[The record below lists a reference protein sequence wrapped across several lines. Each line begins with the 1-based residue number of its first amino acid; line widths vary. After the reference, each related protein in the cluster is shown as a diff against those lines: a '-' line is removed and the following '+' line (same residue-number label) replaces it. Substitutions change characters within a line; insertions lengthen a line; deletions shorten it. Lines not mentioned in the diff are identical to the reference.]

1 MKKKGTRLAVL
12 ASVGPYAAETL
23 LLVVLPLLYVCLMSI
38 MTRPSYG
45 GVEFTVSFNG
55 YRALFEKAYLVAI
68 WNSVRMSL
76 VSTVIILLVSY
87 PMAYM
92 LSRCSRRVASNLII
106 LMMIPYFTNSLIRLY
121 SYITLFN
128 TKGILTGILTRLG
141 MTWSADFLYSESAVV
156 LGLVYVCI
164 PYAVLP
170 MYSSIERLDKALLE
184 ASYDLGAG
192 RVKTFFR
199 ITLPMTMPGVYAA
212 AIISFVPSIGNYFVA
227 DVLGGSKTLLIGNL
241 IKDQFMSSR
250 NWPLGSALS
259 VFLIAGTMILVYLYA
274 RVSRADVMEG
284 GPMNRV
290 KKKSIGDKLGVIY
303 AVLLFAFIYIPTVI
317 VVVYSFNQQPS
328 NKWWTG
334 FTAEWYGKLFR
345 DAQLWQS
352 FSLSLKISLL
362 STLIVVIIGTLGA
375 MGLTRY
381 RFFGRNALTYS
392 VYLPMIVPGVV
403 FAVPLM
409 ALLVLM
415 GLKKGFWAVVL
426 GNVILMLP
434 YMILTVRTR
443 FLGLD
448 RSVEEASMDLGASG
462 VETFFRITLPS
473 IVPGIFT
480 GALLSFALTLDD
492 VVMADFL
499 AGPNCLTFPM
509 KIYNSIRKGV
519 SPEINALETIISGL
533 IFLGVAVYLLLKGRQ
548 DRAAAKIEPFHQTQT
563 EN

>member
-1 MKKKGTRLAVL
+1 MKKKEKRLAVL

-23 LLVVLPLLYVCLMSI
+23 LLGVLPLLYVCLMSI

-55 YRALFEKAYLVAI
+55 YKALFEKAYLVAI

-170 MYSSIERLDKALLE
+170 MYSSIERLDKALLA

-284 GPMNRV
+284 G
-290 KKKSIGDKLGVIY
+290 L
-303 AVLLFAFIYIPTVI
+303 
-317 VVVYSFNQQPS
+317 
-328 NKWWTG
+328 
-334 FTAEWYGKLFR
+334 
-345 DAQLWQS
+345 
-352 FSLSLKISLL
+352 
-362 STLIVVIIGTLGA
+362 
-375 MGLTRY
+375 
-381 RFFGRNALTYS
+381 
-392 VYLPMIVPGVV
+392 
-403 FAVPLM
+403 
-409 ALLVLM
+409 
-415 GLKKGFWAVVL
+415 
-426 GNVILMLP
+426 
-434 YMILTVRTR
+434 
-443 FLGLD
+443 
-448 RSVEEASMDLGASG
+448 
-462 VETFFRITLPS
+462 
-473 IVPGIFT
+473 
-480 GALLSFALTLDD
+480 
-492 VVMADFL
+492 
-499 AGPNCLTFPM
+499 
-509 KIYNSIRKGV
+509 
-519 SPEINALETIISGL
+519 
-533 IFLGVAVYLLLKGRQ
+533 
-548 DRAAAKIEPFHQTQT
+548 
-563 EN
+563 

>member
-1 MKKKGTRLAVL
+1 MKEKEKRLAVL

-128 TKGILTGILTRLG
+128 TKGILTGILDRLG

-170 MYSSIERLDKALLE
+170 MYSSIERMDKALLE

-284 GPMNRV
+284 G
-290 KKKSIGDKLGVIY
+290 L
-303 AVLLFAFIYIPTVI
+303 
-317 VVVYSFNQQPS
+317 
-328 NKWWTG
+328 
-334 FTAEWYGKLFR
+334 
-345 DAQLWQS
+345 
-352 FSLSLKISLL
+352 
-362 STLIVVIIGTLGA
+362 
-375 MGLTRY
+375 
-381 RFFGRNALTYS
+381 
-392 VYLPMIVPGVV
+392 
-403 FAVPLM
+403 
-409 ALLVLM
+409 
-415 GLKKGFWAVVL
+415 
-426 GNVILMLP
+426 
-434 YMILTVRTR
+434 
-443 FLGLD
+443 
-448 RSVEEASMDLGASG
+448 
-462 VETFFRITLPS
+462 
-473 IVPGIFT
+473 
-480 GALLSFALTLDD
+480 
-492 VVMADFL
+492 
-499 AGPNCLTFPM
+499 
-509 KIYNSIRKGV
+509 
-519 SPEINALETIISGL
+519 
-533 IFLGVAVYLLLKGRQ
+533 
-548 DRAAAKIEPFHQTQT
+548 
-563 EN
+563 

>member
-1 MKKKGTRLAVL
+1 MKKKEKRLAVL

-128 TKGILTGILTRLG
+128 TKGILTGSLARLG

-284 GPMNRV
+284 G
-290 KKKSIGDKLGVIY
+290 L
-303 AVLLFAFIYIPTVI
+303 
-317 VVVYSFNQQPS
+317 
-328 NKWWTG
+328 
-334 FTAEWYGKLFR
+334 
-345 DAQLWQS
+345 
-352 FSLSLKISLL
+352 
-362 STLIVVIIGTLGA
+362 
-375 MGLTRY
+375 
-381 RFFGRNALTYS
+381 
-392 VYLPMIVPGVV
+392 
-403 FAVPLM
+403 
-409 ALLVLM
+409 
-415 GLKKGFWAVVL
+415 
-426 GNVILMLP
+426 
-434 YMILTVRTR
+434 
-443 FLGLD
+443 
-448 RSVEEASMDLGASG
+448 
-462 VETFFRITLPS
+462 
-473 IVPGIFT
+473 
-480 GALLSFALTLDD
+480 
-492 VVMADFL
+492 
-499 AGPNCLTFPM
+499 
-509 KIYNSIRKGV
+509 
-519 SPEINALETIISGL
+519 
-533 IFLGVAVYLLLKGRQ
+533 
-548 DRAAAKIEPFHQTQT
+548 
-563 EN
+563 

>member
-1 MKKKGTRLAVL
+1 MKKKEKRLAVL

-128 TKGILTGILTRLG
+128 TKGILTGILARLG

-192 RVKTFFR
+192 RVKTFF
-199 ITLPMTMPGVYAA
+199 
-212 AIISFVPSIGNYFVA
+212 IGNYFVA

-284 GPMNRV
+284 G
-290 KKKSIGDKLGVIY
+290 L
-303 AVLLFAFIYIPTVI
+303 
-317 VVVYSFNQQPS
+317 
-328 NKWWTG
+328 
-334 FTAEWYGKLFR
+334 
-345 DAQLWQS
+345 
-352 FSLSLKISLL
+352 
-362 STLIVVIIGTLGA
+362 
-375 MGLTRY
+375 
-381 RFFGRNALTYS
+381 
-392 VYLPMIVPGVV
+392 
-403 FAVPLM
+403 
-409 ALLVLM
+409 
-415 GLKKGFWAVVL
+415 
-426 GNVILMLP
+426 
-434 YMILTVRTR
+434 
-443 FLGLD
+443 
-448 RSVEEASMDLGASG
+448 
-462 VETFFRITLPS
+462 
-473 IVPGIFT
+473 
-480 GALLSFALTLDD
+480 
-492 VVMADFL
+492 
-499 AGPNCLTFPM
+499 
-509 KIYNSIRKGV
+509 
-519 SPEINALETIISGL
+519 
-533 IFLGVAVYLLLKGRQ
+533 
-548 DRAAAKIEPFHQTQT
+548 
-563 EN
+563 

>member
-12 ASVGPYAAETL
+12 ASVGPYAAEML

-55 YRALFEKAYLVAI
+55 YKALFEKADLVAI
-68 WNSVRMSL
+68 GNSVRMSL

-284 GPMNRV
+284 G
-290 KKKSIGDKLGVIY
+290 L
-303 AVLLFAFIYIPTVI
+303 
-317 VVVYSFNQQPS
+317 
-328 NKWWTG
+328 
-334 FTAEWYGKLFR
+334 
-345 DAQLWQS
+345 
-352 FSLSLKISLL
+352 
-362 STLIVVIIGTLGA
+362 
-375 MGLTRY
+375 
-381 RFFGRNALTYS
+381 
-392 VYLPMIVPGVV
+392 
-403 FAVPLM
+403 
-409 ALLVLM
+409 
-415 GLKKGFWAVVL
+415 
-426 GNVILMLP
+426 
-434 YMILTVRTR
+434 
-443 FLGLD
+443 
-448 RSVEEASMDLGASG
+448 
-462 VETFFRITLPS
+462 
-473 IVPGIFT
+473 
-480 GALLSFALTLDD
+480 
-492 VVMADFL
+492 
-499 AGPNCLTFPM
+499 
-509 KIYNSIRKGV
+509 
-519 SPEINALETIISGL
+519 
-533 IFLGVAVYLLLKGRQ
+533 
-548 DRAAAKIEPFHQTQT
+548 
-563 EN
+563 

>member
-184 ASYDLGAG
+184 VSYDLGAG

-284 GPMNRV
+284 G
-290 KKKSIGDKLGVIY
+290 L
-303 AVLLFAFIYIPTVI
+303 
-317 VVVYSFNQQPS
+317 
-328 NKWWTG
+328 
-334 FTAEWYGKLFR
+334 
-345 DAQLWQS
+345 
-352 FSLSLKISLL
+352 
-362 STLIVVIIGTLGA
+362 
-375 MGLTRY
+375 
-381 RFFGRNALTYS
+381 
-392 VYLPMIVPGVV
+392 
-403 FAVPLM
+403 
-409 ALLVLM
+409 
-415 GLKKGFWAVVL
+415 
-426 GNVILMLP
+426 
-434 YMILTVRTR
+434 
-443 FLGLD
+443 
-448 RSVEEASMDLGASG
+448 
-462 VETFFRITLPS
+462 
-473 IVPGIFT
+473 
-480 GALLSFALTLDD
+480 
-492 VVMADFL
+492 
-499 AGPNCLTFPM
+499 
-509 KIYNSIRKGV
+509 
-519 SPEINALETIISGL
+519 
-533 IFLGVAVYLLLKGRQ
+533 
-548 DRAAAKIEPFHQTQT
+548 
-563 EN
+563 

>member
-259 VFLIAGTMILVYLYA
+259 VFLIAGTMILVYLNA

-284 GPMNRV
+284 G
-290 KKKSIGDKLGVIY
+290 L
-303 AVLLFAFIYIPTVI
+303 
-317 VVVYSFNQQPS
+317 
-328 NKWWTG
+328 
-334 FTAEWYGKLFR
+334 
-345 DAQLWQS
+345 
-352 FSLSLKISLL
+352 
-362 STLIVVIIGTLGA
+362 
-375 MGLTRY
+375 
-381 RFFGRNALTYS
+381 
-392 VYLPMIVPGVV
+392 
-403 FAVPLM
+403 
-409 ALLVLM
+409 
-415 GLKKGFWAVVL
+415 
-426 GNVILMLP
+426 
-434 YMILTVRTR
+434 
-443 FLGLD
+443 
-448 RSVEEASMDLGASG
+448 
-462 VETFFRITLPS
+462 
-473 IVPGIFT
+473 
-480 GALLSFALTLDD
+480 
-492 VVMADFL
+492 
-499 AGPNCLTFPM
+499 
-509 KIYNSIRKGV
+509 
-519 SPEINALETIISGL
+519 
-533 IFLGVAVYLLLKGRQ
+533 
-548 DRAAAKIEPFHQTQT
+548 
-563 EN
+563 

>member
-12 ASVGPYAAETL
+12 ASVGPYAAEML

-38 MTRPSYG
+38 MPRPSYG

-55 YRALFEKAYLVAI
+55 YKALFEKAYLVAI

-141 MTWSADFLYSESAVV
+141 MTGSADFLYSESAVV

-284 GPMNRV
+284 G
-290 KKKSIGDKLGVIY
+290 L
-303 AVLLFAFIYIPTVI
+303 
-317 VVVYSFNQQPS
+317 
-328 NKWWTG
+328 
-334 FTAEWYGKLFR
+334 
-345 DAQLWQS
+345 
-352 FSLSLKISLL
+352 
-362 STLIVVIIGTLGA
+362 
-375 MGLTRY
+375 
-381 RFFGRNALTYS
+381 
-392 VYLPMIVPGVV
+392 
-403 FAVPLM
+403 
-409 ALLVLM
+409 
-415 GLKKGFWAVVL
+415 
-426 GNVILMLP
+426 
-434 YMILTVRTR
+434 
-443 FLGLD
+443 
-448 RSVEEASMDLGASG
+448 
-462 VETFFRITLPS
+462 
-473 IVPGIFT
+473 
-480 GALLSFALTLDD
+480 
-492 VVMADFL
+492 
-499 AGPNCLTFPM
+499 
-509 KIYNSIRKGV
+509 
-519 SPEINALETIISGL
+519 
-533 IFLGVAVYLLLKGRQ
+533 
-548 DRAAAKIEPFHQTQT
+548 
-563 EN
+563 

>member
-1 MKKKGTRLAVL
+1 
-12 ASVGPYAAETL
+12 
-23 LLVVLPLLYVCLMSI
+23 MSI

-55 YRALFEKAYLVAI
+55 YKAMFEKAYLVAI

-128 TKGILTGILTRLG
+128 TKGILTGILDRLG

-284 GPMNRV
+284 G
-290 KKKSIGDKLGVIY
+290 L
-303 AVLLFAFIYIPTVI
+303 
-317 VVVYSFNQQPS
+317 
-328 NKWWTG
+328 
-334 FTAEWYGKLFR
+334 
-345 DAQLWQS
+345 
-352 FSLSLKISLL
+352 
-362 STLIVVIIGTLGA
+362 
-375 MGLTRY
+375 
-381 RFFGRNALTYS
+381 
-392 VYLPMIVPGVV
+392 
-403 FAVPLM
+403 
-409 ALLVLM
+409 
-415 GLKKGFWAVVL
+415 
-426 GNVILMLP
+426 
-434 YMILTVRTR
+434 
-443 FLGLD
+443 
-448 RSVEEASMDLGASG
+448 
-462 VETFFRITLPS
+462 
-473 IVPGIFT
+473 
-480 GALLSFALTLDD
+480 
-492 VVMADFL
+492 
-499 AGPNCLTFPM
+499 
-509 KIYNSIRKGV
+509 
-519 SPEINALETIISGL
+519 
-533 IFLGVAVYLLLKGRQ
+533 
-548 DRAAAKIEPFHQTQT
+548 
-563 EN
+563 

>member
-1 MKKKGTRLAVL
+1 MKKKEKRLAVL

-106 LMMIPYFTNSLIRLY
+106 LMMIPDFTNSLIRLY

-128 TKGILTGILTRLG
+128 TKGILTGILDRLG
-141 MTWSADFLYSESAVV
+141 MTWSADFLYSESTVV

-284 GPMNRV
+284 G
-290 KKKSIGDKLGVIY
+290 L
-303 AVLLFAFIYIPTVI
+303 
-317 VVVYSFNQQPS
+317 
-328 NKWWTG
+328 
-334 FTAEWYGKLFR
+334 
-345 DAQLWQS
+345 
-352 FSLSLKISLL
+352 
-362 STLIVVIIGTLGA
+362 
-375 MGLTRY
+375 
-381 RFFGRNALTYS
+381 
-392 VYLPMIVPGVV
+392 
-403 FAVPLM
+403 
-409 ALLVLM
+409 
-415 GLKKGFWAVVL
+415 
-426 GNVILMLP
+426 
-434 YMILTVRTR
+434 
-443 FLGLD
+443 
-448 RSVEEASMDLGASG
+448 
-462 VETFFRITLPS
+462 
-473 IVPGIFT
+473 
-480 GALLSFALTLDD
+480 
-492 VVMADFL
+492 
-499 AGPNCLTFPM
+499 
-509 KIYNSIRKGV
+509 
-519 SPEINALETIISGL
+519 
-533 IFLGVAVYLLLKGRQ
+533 
-548 DRAAAKIEPFHQTQT
+548 
-563 EN
+563 

>member
-1 MKKKGTRLAVL
+1 MKKKEKRLAVL

-55 YRALFEKAYLVAI
+55 YKALFEKAYLVAI

-121 SYITLFN
+121 SYITLLN
-128 TKGILTGILTRLG
+128 TKGILTGILARLG

-212 AIISFVPSIGNYFVA
+212 ATISFVPSIGNYFVA

-284 GPMNRV
+284 G
-290 KKKSIGDKLGVIY
+290 L
-303 AVLLFAFIYIPTVI
+303 
-317 VVVYSFNQQPS
+317 
-328 NKWWTG
+328 
-334 FTAEWYGKLFR
+334 
-345 DAQLWQS
+345 
-352 FSLSLKISLL
+352 
-362 STLIVVIIGTLGA
+362 
-375 MGLTRY
+375 
-381 RFFGRNALTYS
+381 
-392 VYLPMIVPGVV
+392 
-403 FAVPLM
+403 
-409 ALLVLM
+409 
-415 GLKKGFWAVVL
+415 
-426 GNVILMLP
+426 
-434 YMILTVRTR
+434 
-443 FLGLD
+443 
-448 RSVEEASMDLGASG
+448 
-462 VETFFRITLPS
+462 
-473 IVPGIFT
+473 
-480 GALLSFALTLDD
+480 
-492 VVMADFL
+492 
-499 AGPNCLTFPM
+499 
-509 KIYNSIRKGV
+509 
-519 SPEINALETIISGL
+519 
-533 IFLGVAVYLLLKGRQ
+533 
-548 DRAAAKIEPFHQTQT
+548 
-563 EN
+563 

>member
-1 MKKKGTRLAVL
+1 MKKKEKRLAVL

-128 TKGILTGILTRLG
+128 TKGILTGIQDRLG

-284 GPMNRV
+284 G
-290 KKKSIGDKLGVIY
+290 L
-303 AVLLFAFIYIPTVI
+303 
-317 VVVYSFNQQPS
+317 
-328 NKWWTG
+328 
-334 FTAEWYGKLFR
+334 
-345 DAQLWQS
+345 
-352 FSLSLKISLL
+352 
-362 STLIVVIIGTLGA
+362 
-375 MGLTRY
+375 
-381 RFFGRNALTYS
+381 
-392 VYLPMIVPGVV
+392 
-403 FAVPLM
+403 
-409 ALLVLM
+409 
-415 GLKKGFWAVVL
+415 
-426 GNVILMLP
+426 
-434 YMILTVRTR
+434 
-443 FLGLD
+443 
-448 RSVEEASMDLGASG
+448 
-462 VETFFRITLPS
+462 
-473 IVPGIFT
+473 
-480 GALLSFALTLDD
+480 
-492 VVMADFL
+492 
-499 AGPNCLTFPM
+499 
-509 KIYNSIRKGV
+509 
-519 SPEINALETIISGL
+519 
-533 IFLGVAVYLLLKGRQ
+533 
-548 DRAAAKIEPFHQTQT
+548 
-563 EN
+563 

>member
-55 YRALFEKAYLVAI
+55 YKAPFEKAYLVAI

-284 GPMNRV
+284 G
-290 KKKSIGDKLGVIY
+290 L
-303 AVLLFAFIYIPTVI
+303 
-317 VVVYSFNQQPS
+317 
-328 NKWWTG
+328 
-334 FTAEWYGKLFR
+334 
-345 DAQLWQS
+345 
-352 FSLSLKISLL
+352 
-362 STLIVVIIGTLGA
+362 
-375 MGLTRY
+375 
-381 RFFGRNALTYS
+381 
-392 VYLPMIVPGVV
+392 
-403 FAVPLM
+403 
-409 ALLVLM
+409 
-415 GLKKGFWAVVL
+415 
-426 GNVILMLP
+426 
-434 YMILTVRTR
+434 
-443 FLGLD
+443 
-448 RSVEEASMDLGASG
+448 
-462 VETFFRITLPS
+462 
-473 IVPGIFT
+473 
-480 GALLSFALTLDD
+480 
-492 VVMADFL
+492 
-499 AGPNCLTFPM
+499 
-509 KIYNSIRKGV
+509 
-519 SPEINALETIISGL
+519 
-533 IFLGVAVYLLLKGRQ
+533 
-548 DRAAAKIEPFHQTQT
+548 
-563 EN
+563 

>member
-55 YRALFEKAYLVAI
+55 YKALFDKAYLVAI

-128 TKGILTGILTRLG
+128 TKGILTGILDRLG

-284 GPMNRV
+284 G
-290 KKKSIGDKLGVIY
+290 L
-303 AVLLFAFIYIPTVI
+303 
-317 VVVYSFNQQPS
+317 
-328 NKWWTG
+328 
-334 FTAEWYGKLFR
+334 
-345 DAQLWQS
+345 
-352 FSLSLKISLL
+352 
-362 STLIVVIIGTLGA
+362 
-375 MGLTRY
+375 
-381 RFFGRNALTYS
+381 
-392 VYLPMIVPGVV
+392 
-403 FAVPLM
+403 
-409 ALLVLM
+409 
-415 GLKKGFWAVVL
+415 
-426 GNVILMLP
+426 
-434 YMILTVRTR
+434 
-443 FLGLD
+443 
-448 RSVEEASMDLGASG
+448 
-462 VETFFRITLPS
+462 
-473 IVPGIFT
+473 
-480 GALLSFALTLDD
+480 
-492 VVMADFL
+492 
-499 AGPNCLTFPM
+499 
-509 KIYNSIRKGV
+509 
-519 SPEINALETIISGL
+519 
-533 IFLGVAVYLLLKGRQ
+533 
-548 DRAAAKIEPFHQTQT
+548 
-563 EN
+563 

>member
-1 MKKKGTRLAVL
+1 MKKKEKRLAVL

-55 YRALFEKAYLVAI
+55 YKALFEKAYLVAI

-128 TKGILTGILTRLG
+128 TKGILTGILDRLG

-156 LGLVYVCI
+156 LGLVYICI

-259 VFLIAGTMILVYLYA
+259 VFLIAGTMILVNLYA

-284 GPMNRV
+284 G
-290 KKKSIGDKLGVIY
+290 L
-303 AVLLFAFIYIPTVI
+303 
-317 VVVYSFNQQPS
+317 
-328 NKWWTG
+328 
-334 FTAEWYGKLFR
+334 
-345 DAQLWQS
+345 
-352 FSLSLKISLL
+352 
-362 STLIVVIIGTLGA
+362 
-375 MGLTRY
+375 
-381 RFFGRNALTYS
+381 
-392 VYLPMIVPGVV
+392 
-403 FAVPLM
+403 
-409 ALLVLM
+409 
-415 GLKKGFWAVVL
+415 
-426 GNVILMLP
+426 
-434 YMILTVRTR
+434 
-443 FLGLD
+443 
-448 RSVEEASMDLGASG
+448 
-462 VETFFRITLPS
+462 
-473 IVPGIFT
+473 
-480 GALLSFALTLDD
+480 
-492 VVMADFL
+492 
-499 AGPNCLTFPM
+499 
-509 KIYNSIRKGV
+509 
-519 SPEINALETIISGL
+519 
-533 IFLGVAVYLLLKGRQ
+533 
-548 DRAAAKIEPFHQTQT
+548 
-563 EN
+563 

>member
-1 MKKKGTRLAVL
+1 MKKKEKRLAVL

-23 LLVVLPLLYVCLMSI
+23 LLVVRPLLYVCLMSI

-45 GVEFTVSFNG
+45 GVEFTASFNG
-55 YRALFEKAYLVAI
+55 YKALFEKAYLVAI

-128 TKGILTGILTRLG
+128 TKGILTGILDRLG

-284 GPMNRV
+284 G
-290 KKKSIGDKLGVIY
+290 L
-303 AVLLFAFIYIPTVI
+303 
-317 VVVYSFNQQPS
+317 
-328 NKWWTG
+328 
-334 FTAEWYGKLFR
+334 
-345 DAQLWQS
+345 
-352 FSLSLKISLL
+352 
-362 STLIVVIIGTLGA
+362 
-375 MGLTRY
+375 
-381 RFFGRNALTYS
+381 
-392 VYLPMIVPGVV
+392 
-403 FAVPLM
+403 
-409 ALLVLM
+409 
-415 GLKKGFWAVVL
+415 
-426 GNVILMLP
+426 
-434 YMILTVRTR
+434 
-443 FLGLD
+443 
-448 RSVEEASMDLGASG
+448 
-462 VETFFRITLPS
+462 
-473 IVPGIFT
+473 
-480 GALLSFALTLDD
+480 
-492 VVMADFL
+492 
-499 AGPNCLTFPM
+499 
-509 KIYNSIRKGV
+509 
-519 SPEINALETIISGL
+519 
-533 IFLGVAVYLLLKGRQ
+533 
-548 DRAAAKIEPFHQTQT
+548 
-563 EN
+563 

>member
-1 MKKKGTRLAVL
+1 MKKKEKRLAVL

-55 YRALFEKAYLVAI
+55 YKALFEKAYLVAI

-128 TKGILTGILTRLG
+128 TKGILTGILDRLR

-284 GPMNRV
+284 G
-290 KKKSIGDKLGVIY
+290 L
-303 AVLLFAFIYIPTVI
+303 
-317 VVVYSFNQQPS
+317 
-328 NKWWTG
+328 
-334 FTAEWYGKLFR
+334 
-345 DAQLWQS
+345 
-352 FSLSLKISLL
+352 
-362 STLIVVIIGTLGA
+362 
-375 MGLTRY
+375 
-381 RFFGRNALTYS
+381 
-392 VYLPMIVPGVV
+392 
-403 FAVPLM
+403 
-409 ALLVLM
+409 
-415 GLKKGFWAVVL
+415 
-426 GNVILMLP
+426 
-434 YMILTVRTR
+434 
-443 FLGLD
+443 
-448 RSVEEASMDLGASG
+448 
-462 VETFFRITLPS
+462 
-473 IVPGIFT
+473 
-480 GALLSFALTLDD
+480 
-492 VVMADFL
+492 
-499 AGPNCLTFPM
+499 
-509 KIYNSIRKGV
+509 
-519 SPEINALETIISGL
+519 
-533 IFLGVAVYLLLKGRQ
+533 
-548 DRAAAKIEPFHQTQT
+548 
-563 EN
+563 

>member
-1 MKKKGTRLAVL
+1 MKKKEKRLAVM

-23 LLVVLPLLYVCLMSI
+23 LLVVLLLLYVCLMSI

-55 YRALFEKAYLVAI
+55 YKALFEKAYLVAI

-128 TKGILTGILTRLG
+128 TKGILTGILDRLG

-284 GPMNRV
+284 G
-290 KKKSIGDKLGVIY
+290 L
-303 AVLLFAFIYIPTVI
+303 
-317 VVVYSFNQQPS
+317 
-328 NKWWTG
+328 
-334 FTAEWYGKLFR
+334 
-345 DAQLWQS
+345 
-352 FSLSLKISLL
+352 
-362 STLIVVIIGTLGA
+362 
-375 MGLTRY
+375 
-381 RFFGRNALTYS
+381 
-392 VYLPMIVPGVV
+392 
-403 FAVPLM
+403 
-409 ALLVLM
+409 
-415 GLKKGFWAVVL
+415 
-426 GNVILMLP
+426 
-434 YMILTVRTR
+434 
-443 FLGLD
+443 
-448 RSVEEASMDLGASG
+448 
-462 VETFFRITLPS
+462 
-473 IVPGIFT
+473 
-480 GALLSFALTLDD
+480 
-492 VVMADFL
+492 
-499 AGPNCLTFPM
+499 
-509 KIYNSIRKGV
+509 
-519 SPEINALETIISGL
+519 
-533 IFLGVAVYLLLKGRQ
+533 
-548 DRAAAKIEPFHQTQT
+548 
-563 EN
+563 

>member
-55 YRALFEKAYLVAI
+55 YKAMFEKAYLVAI

-128 TKGILTGILTRLG
+128 TKGILTGILDRLG

-199 ITLPMTMPGVYAA
+199 ITLPMTIPGVYAA

-284 GPMNRV
+284 G
-290 KKKSIGDKLGVIY
+290 L
-303 AVLLFAFIYIPTVI
+303 
-317 VVVYSFNQQPS
+317 
-328 NKWWTG
+328 
-334 FTAEWYGKLFR
+334 
-345 DAQLWQS
+345 
-352 FSLSLKISLL
+352 
-362 STLIVVIIGTLGA
+362 
-375 MGLTRY
+375 
-381 RFFGRNALTYS
+381 
-392 VYLPMIVPGVV
+392 
-403 FAVPLM
+403 
-409 ALLVLM
+409 
-415 GLKKGFWAVVL
+415 
-426 GNVILMLP
+426 
-434 YMILTVRTR
+434 
-443 FLGLD
+443 
-448 RSVEEASMDLGASG
+448 
-462 VETFFRITLPS
+462 
-473 IVPGIFT
+473 
-480 GALLSFALTLDD
+480 
-492 VVMADFL
+492 
-499 AGPNCLTFPM
+499 
-509 KIYNSIRKGV
+509 
-519 SPEINALETIISGL
+519 
-533 IFLGVAVYLLLKGRQ
+533 
-548 DRAAAKIEPFHQTQT
+548 
-563 EN
+563 

>member
-12 ASVGPYAAETL
+12 ASVGPYAAEML

-55 YRALFEKAYLVAI
+55 YKALFEKAYLVAI

-128 TKGILTGILTRLG
+128 TKGILTGILTRLR

-284 GPMNRV
+284 G
-290 KKKSIGDKLGVIY
+290 L
-303 AVLLFAFIYIPTVI
+303 
-317 VVVYSFNQQPS
+317 
-328 NKWWTG
+328 
-334 FTAEWYGKLFR
+334 
-345 DAQLWQS
+345 
-352 FSLSLKISLL
+352 
-362 STLIVVIIGTLGA
+362 
-375 MGLTRY
+375 
-381 RFFGRNALTYS
+381 
-392 VYLPMIVPGVV
+392 
-403 FAVPLM
+403 
-409 ALLVLM
+409 
-415 GLKKGFWAVVL
+415 
-426 GNVILMLP
+426 
-434 YMILTVRTR
+434 
-443 FLGLD
+443 
-448 RSVEEASMDLGASG
+448 
-462 VETFFRITLPS
+462 
-473 IVPGIFT
+473 
-480 GALLSFALTLDD
+480 
-492 VVMADFL
+492 
-499 AGPNCLTFPM
+499 
-509 KIYNSIRKGV
+509 
-519 SPEINALETIISGL
+519 
-533 IFLGVAVYLLLKGRQ
+533 
-548 DRAAAKIEPFHQTQT
+548 
-563 EN
+563 

>member
-1 MKKKGTRLAVL
+1 MKKKEKRLAVL

-128 TKGILTGILTRLG
+128 TKGILTGILDRLG
-141 MTWSADFLYSESAVV
+141 MTWSTDFLYSESAVV

-284 GPMNRV
+284 G
-290 KKKSIGDKLGVIY
+290 L
-303 AVLLFAFIYIPTVI
+303 
-317 VVVYSFNQQPS
+317 
-328 NKWWTG
+328 
-334 FTAEWYGKLFR
+334 
-345 DAQLWQS
+345 
-352 FSLSLKISLL
+352 
-362 STLIVVIIGTLGA
+362 
-375 MGLTRY
+375 
-381 RFFGRNALTYS
+381 
-392 VYLPMIVPGVV
+392 
-403 FAVPLM
+403 
-409 ALLVLM
+409 
-415 GLKKGFWAVVL
+415 
-426 GNVILMLP
+426 
-434 YMILTVRTR
+434 
-443 FLGLD
+443 
-448 RSVEEASMDLGASG
+448 
-462 VETFFRITLPS
+462 
-473 IVPGIFT
+473 
-480 GALLSFALTLDD
+480 
-492 VVMADFL
+492 
-499 AGPNCLTFPM
+499 
-509 KIYNSIRKGV
+509 
-519 SPEINALETIISGL
+519 
-533 IFLGVAVYLLLKGRQ
+533 
-548 DRAAAKIEPFHQTQT
+548 
-563 EN
+563 

>member
-1 MKKKGTRLAVL
+1 MKKKEKRLAVM

-121 SYITLFN
+121 SYSTLFN
-128 TKGILTGILTRLG
+128 TKGILTGILDRLG

-284 GPMNRV
+284 G
-290 KKKSIGDKLGVIY
+290 L
-303 AVLLFAFIYIPTVI
+303 
-317 VVVYSFNQQPS
+317 
-328 NKWWTG
+328 
-334 FTAEWYGKLFR
+334 
-345 DAQLWQS
+345 
-352 FSLSLKISLL
+352 
-362 STLIVVIIGTLGA
+362 
-375 MGLTRY
+375 
-381 RFFGRNALTYS
+381 
-392 VYLPMIVPGVV
+392 
-403 FAVPLM
+403 
-409 ALLVLM
+409 
-415 GLKKGFWAVVL
+415 
-426 GNVILMLP
+426 
-434 YMILTVRTR
+434 
-443 FLGLD
+443 
-448 RSVEEASMDLGASG
+448 
-462 VETFFRITLPS
+462 
-473 IVPGIFT
+473 
-480 GALLSFALTLDD
+480 
-492 VVMADFL
+492 
-499 AGPNCLTFPM
+499 
-509 KIYNSIRKGV
+509 
-519 SPEINALETIISGL
+519 
-533 IFLGVAVYLLLKGRQ
+533 
-548 DRAAAKIEPFHQTQT
+548 
-563 EN
+563 

>member
-1 MKKKGTRLAVL
+1 MKKKEKRLAVL

-128 TKGILTGILTRLG
+128 TKGILTGILDRLG

-170 MYSSIERLDKALLE
+170 MYSSIERMDKALLE
-184 ASYDLGAG
+184 ASYDLGVG

-259 VFLIAGTMILVYLYA
+259 VFLIAGAMILVYLYA

-284 GPMNRV
+284 G
-290 KKKSIGDKLGVIY
+290 L
-303 AVLLFAFIYIPTVI
+303 
-317 VVVYSFNQQPS
+317 
-328 NKWWTG
+328 
-334 FTAEWYGKLFR
+334 
-345 DAQLWQS
+345 
-352 FSLSLKISLL
+352 
-362 STLIVVIIGTLGA
+362 
-375 MGLTRY
+375 
-381 RFFGRNALTYS
+381 
-392 VYLPMIVPGVV
+392 
-403 FAVPLM
+403 
-409 ALLVLM
+409 
-415 GLKKGFWAVVL
+415 
-426 GNVILMLP
+426 
-434 YMILTVRTR
+434 
-443 FLGLD
+443 
-448 RSVEEASMDLGASG
+448 
-462 VETFFRITLPS
+462 
-473 IVPGIFT
+473 
-480 GALLSFALTLDD
+480 
-492 VVMADFL
+492 
-499 AGPNCLTFPM
+499 
-509 KIYNSIRKGV
+509 
-519 SPEINALETIISGL
+519 
-533 IFLGVAVYLLLKGRQ
+533 
-548 DRAAAKIEPFHQTQT
+548 
-563 EN
+563 

>member
-12 ASVGPYAAETL
+12 ASVGPYAAEML

-45 GVEFTVSFNG
+45 GVEFTVSFIG
-55 YRALFEKAYLVAI
+55 YKALFEKAYLVAI

-92 LSRCSRRVASNLII
+92 LSRCSRRVASTLII

-284 GPMNRV
+284 G
-290 KKKSIGDKLGVIY
+290 L
-303 AVLLFAFIYIPTVI
+303 
-317 VVVYSFNQQPS
+317 
-328 NKWWTG
+328 
-334 FTAEWYGKLFR
+334 
-345 DAQLWQS
+345 
-352 FSLSLKISLL
+352 
-362 STLIVVIIGTLGA
+362 
-375 MGLTRY
+375 
-381 RFFGRNALTYS
+381 
-392 VYLPMIVPGVV
+392 
-403 FAVPLM
+403 
-409 ALLVLM
+409 
-415 GLKKGFWAVVL
+415 
-426 GNVILMLP
+426 
-434 YMILTVRTR
+434 
-443 FLGLD
+443 
-448 RSVEEASMDLGASG
+448 
-462 VETFFRITLPS
+462 
-473 IVPGIFT
+473 
-480 GALLSFALTLDD
+480 
-492 VVMADFL
+492 
-499 AGPNCLTFPM
+499 
-509 KIYNSIRKGV
+509 
-519 SPEINALETIISGL
+519 
-533 IFLGVAVYLLLKGRQ
+533 
-548 DRAAAKIEPFHQTQT
+548 
-563 EN
+563 

>member
-1 MKKKGTRLAVL
+1 MKKKEKRLAVL

-55 YRALFEKAYLVAI
+55 YKALFEKAYLVAI

-128 TKGILTGILTRLG
+128 TKGILTGILDRLG

-259 VFLIAGTMILVYLYA
+259 VLLIAGTMILVYLYA

-284 GPMNRV
+284 G
-290 KKKSIGDKLGVIY
+290 L
-303 AVLLFAFIYIPTVI
+303 
-317 VVVYSFNQQPS
+317 
-328 NKWWTG
+328 
-334 FTAEWYGKLFR
+334 
-345 DAQLWQS
+345 
-352 FSLSLKISLL
+352 
-362 STLIVVIIGTLGA
+362 
-375 MGLTRY
+375 
-381 RFFGRNALTYS
+381 
-392 VYLPMIVPGVV
+392 
-403 FAVPLM
+403 
-409 ALLVLM
+409 
-415 GLKKGFWAVVL
+415 
-426 GNVILMLP
+426 
-434 YMILTVRTR
+434 
-443 FLGLD
+443 
-448 RSVEEASMDLGASG
+448 
-462 VETFFRITLPS
+462 
-473 IVPGIFT
+473 
-480 GALLSFALTLDD
+480 
-492 VVMADFL
+492 
-499 AGPNCLTFPM
+499 
-509 KIYNSIRKGV
+509 
-519 SPEINALETIISGL
+519 
-533 IFLGVAVYLLLKGRQ
+533 
-548 DRAAAKIEPFHQTQT
+548 
-563 EN
+563 

>member
-1 MKKKGTRLAVL
+1 MKKKEKRLAVL

-141 MTWSADFLYSESAVV
+141 MTWSADFLYSDSAVV

-274 RVSRADVMEG
+274 RVSRANVMEG
-284 GPMNRV
+284 G
-290 KKKSIGDKLGVIY
+290 L
-303 AVLLFAFIYIPTVI
+303 
-317 VVVYSFNQQPS
+317 
-328 NKWWTG
+328 
-334 FTAEWYGKLFR
+334 
-345 DAQLWQS
+345 
-352 FSLSLKISLL
+352 
-362 STLIVVIIGTLGA
+362 
-375 MGLTRY
+375 
-381 RFFGRNALTYS
+381 
-392 VYLPMIVPGVV
+392 
-403 FAVPLM
+403 
-409 ALLVLM
+409 
-415 GLKKGFWAVVL
+415 
-426 GNVILMLP
+426 
-434 YMILTVRTR
+434 
-443 FLGLD
+443 
-448 RSVEEASMDLGASG
+448 
-462 VETFFRITLPS
+462 
-473 IVPGIFT
+473 
-480 GALLSFALTLDD
+480 
-492 VVMADFL
+492 
-499 AGPNCLTFPM
+499 
-509 KIYNSIRKGV
+509 
-519 SPEINALETIISGL
+519 
-533 IFLGVAVYLLLKGRQ
+533 
-548 DRAAAKIEPFHQTQT
+548 
-563 EN
+563 